1 MNVGWIFGLNSTG
14 ARFSDGNITDQSTEN
29 LFTLIF
35 LCQLTIYRP
44 EFAKAI
50 VFQSFFKTGEVLGR
64 AIADTPSDWSDM

>member
-1 MNVGWIFGLNSTG
+1 
-14 ARFSDGNITDQSTEN
+14 
-29 LFTLIF
+29 IF